1 MLHVTEDESSDLD
14 MIIPISV
21 AVIYNNGEN
30 RSLKYP
36 YAKVVKV
43 SEPNLY
49 KNLKKI
55 RCQTKPETSY

>member
-14 MIIPISV
+14 MIIPISI
-21 AVIYNNGEN
+21 AVIYNNGEKPE
-30 RSLKYP
+30 L
-36 YAKVVKV
+36 KV
-43 SEPNLY
+43 SVCKSCKSTEPNLY